1 MSIIPILQSIKI
13 IEKQYMTGDL
23 PVLVACSDKNMYIC
37 KYMRSSVGSF
47 KLVSE
52 FIGSQF
58 ANVWGIYSPPYAFV
72 WIKQEHWSGIN
83 TSHSVS
89 APCWGY
95 MELVGTVD
103 VTSTTCFE
111 INPTSSLL
119 KQLMKIALFDFWI
132 ANEDRTYNNANMLYD
147 MINQRLVSI
156 DYGGILNT
164 STYDYSLSQLTSTDT
179 ILYADIFMHLKKCM
193 RIESI
198 KEEAE
203 KLKVYYDVSIEQSR
217 NSMEAILRQLP
228 KEWNVCESIIEA
240 KMKQLFELKWLEGV
254 WENFLDCLTENLER

>member
-1 MSIIPILQSIKI
+1 M
-13 IEKQYMTGDL
+13 
-23 PVLVACSDKNMYIC
+23 
-37 KYMRSSVGSF
+37 
-47 KLVSE
+47 
-52 FIGSQF
+52 
-58 ANVWGIYSPPYAFV
+58 
-72 WIKQEHWSGIN
+72 WIKQEHWCGIN
-83 TSHSVS
+83 TSNSVS

-228 KEWNVCESIIEA
+228 KEWNVC
-240 KMKQLFELKWLEGV
+240 
-254 WENFLDCLTENLER
+254 

>member
-1 MSIIPILQSIKI
+1 
-13 IEKQYMTGDL
+13 
-23 PVLVACSDKNMYIC
+23 
-37 KYMRSSVGSF
+37 
-47 KLVSE
+47 
-52 FIGSQF
+52 
-58 ANVWGIYSPPYAFV
+58 
-72 WIKQEHWSGIN
+72 
-83 TSHSVS
+83 
-89 APCWGY
+89 
-95 MELVGTVD
+95 
-103 VTSTTCFE
+103 
-111 INPTSSLL
+111 
-119 KQLMKIALFDFWI
+119 MKIALFDFWI